1 MGLKSMHE
9 ASRQPKEQE
18 SNLQLIEEQTRKI
31 SEQEQTISELSS
43 QVSMLKSEVQ
53 KLADKN
59 VKLNEAD
66 NVLKQ
71 NAELKKQNELLKQ
84 EKSKAEQEAKA
95 EVGSVKRE
103 YEEKSH
109 HLAKIQAEASRS
121 QREAESLKQSIKEDT
136 KKQAKEMVKAKVK
149 SLEATYQAKT
159 SSHYVYVTGVSLYAV
174 LVTLF
179 TAIRSETFVSDLKTF
194 FEVIWSFILQCVG
207 WLEIGANFVAQLGDK
222 IPQEVVAKIVHWL
235 LFLVVLIGV
244 GGGAVVL
251 LLIGIAKLVSWYAE
265 DYADNTSLGVALVS
279 LALSIFFA
287 EEIRAFVPINLLLL
301 LIITHVLYVGVRWYI
316 KGWRASRGYY

>member
-1 MGLKSMHE
+1 
-9 ASRQPKEQE
+9 
-18 SNLQLIEEQTRKI
+18 
-31 SEQEQTISELSS
+31 
-43 QVSMLKSEVQ
+43 MLKQ
-53 KLADKN
+53 AR
-59 VKLNEAD
+59 
-66 NVLKQ
+66 Q
-71 NAELKKQNELLKQ
+71 
-84 EKSKAEQEAKA
+84 KAEQEAMT

-103 YEEKSH
+103 YARKEQL
-109 HLAKIQAEASRS
+109 LADERAEA
-121 QREAESLKQSIKEDT
+121 QRRTKEAESLKQSIKADT
-136 KKQAKEMVKAKVK
+136 KKQAKEMVQDKVK

-159 SSHYVYVTGVSLYAV
+159 SSHYAYVTGVSLYAV

-179 TAIRSETFVSDLKTF
+179 TAIRSEAFVSDFKTF
-194 FEVIWSFILQCVG
+194 FGAIWSFILQCVG

-222 IPQEVVAKIVHWL
+222 IPQEIVATIVHWL

-265 DYADNTSLGVALVS
+265 DYADNHSLGFALIS

-287 EEIRAFVPINLLLL
+287 EEIRAIVPINLLLL
-301 LIITHVLYVGVRWYI
+301 LIITHVLYVGVRWYV

>member
-9 ASRQPKEQE
+9 ASRQPREQG

-31 SEQEQTISELSS
+31 SEQEQTISELLS
-43 QVSMLKSEVQ
+43 QVSMLKSEMQ

-84 EKSKAEQEAKA
+84 AKQRAEQEAMT
-95 EVGSVKRE
+95 EVSSVKRE
-103 YEEKSH
+103 YARKEQL
-109 HLAKIQAEASRS
+109 LADERAEA
-121 QREAESLKQSIKEDT
+121 QRRTQEAENQKQSLKADT
-136 KKQAKEMVKAKVK
+136 EKRAKELVKAKVK

-159 SSHYVYVTGVSLYAV
+159 SSHYAYVTGVSMYAV
-174 LVTLF
+174 LVTVL
-179 TAIRSETFVSDLKTF
+179 TAIRSETFVSDFKTF
-194 FEVIWSFILQCVG
+194 FEVIWGFLLTCFG
-207 WLEIGANFVAQLGDK
+207 WLENGANFVAQIGDK
-222 IPQEVVAKIVHWL
+222 IPQEIVATIVHWL
-235 LFLVVLIGV
+235 LWFIVLFGV
-244 GGGAVVL
+244 GIGAVVL

-265 DYADNTSLGVALVS
+265 DYADNTSLGFALVS

-287 EEIRAFVPINLLLL
+287 EEIRAFLPINLLLL
-301 LIITHVLYVGVRWYI
+301 LIITHVLYVGVRWYV

>member
-9 ASRQPKEQE
+9 ASRPPREPE
-18 SNLQLIEEQTRKI
+18 SNLQLIEEQSRTI
-31 SEQEQTISELSS
+31 SAQEQTISELSL

-84 EKSKAEQEAKA
+84 EKYRAEQEAEAK
-95 EVGSVKRE
+95 VGSVKRE
-103 YEEKSH
+103 YAERVKELEHS
-109 HLAKIQAEASRS
+109 QYEAEASRS
-121 QREAESLKQSIKEDT
+121 EAEKLKQSLKADT
-136 KKQAKEMVKAKVK
+136 EKRAKELVKAKVK

-159 SSHYVYVTGVSLYAV
+159 SSHYAYVTGVSLYAV
-174 LVTLF
+174 LVTVL
-179 TAIRSETFVSDLKTF
+179 TAIRSETFVSDFKTF
-194 FEVIWSFILQCVG
+194 FEVIWGFLLRCFG
-207 WLEIGANFVAQLGDK
+207 WLENGANFVAQLGDK
-222 IPQEVVAKIVHWL
+222 IPQEIVATIVHWL
-235 LFLVVLIGV
+235 LWFIVLFGIGI
-244 GGGAVVL
+244 GAVVL
-251 LLIGIAKLVSWYAE
+251 LLIGIAKLVSWYTE
-265 DYADNTSLGVALVS
+265 NYTDNTSLGVALVS

-287 EEIRAFVPINLLLL
+287 EDIRAFVPINLLLL

-316 KGWRASRGYY
+316 KGYRENRGY